1 MKLEIDVPSSIN
13 EIPLVNYQKFLKLQ
27 QSSNDEEFIAQK
39 MIEIFCG
46 IQLKDVVKMKL
57 TSVNELIIHFK
68 NIFAEKPKFKPTFK
82 IGEIEYGFITD
93 LENISFGEYVDL
105 DNYLAKWEDFHKAMA
120 VMYRPIKI
128 RNKDKYEII
137 EYNGAGEYAE
147 LMQYA
152 PMDVAIS
159 ASVFFWTLG
168 SELLS
173 ATLNYLEKELKTMS
187 ANEQATLAHELNSE
201 KSGGG
206 IVQSMDSLRETL
218 QSTTKLLNTD
228 YINVL
233 PISHSKRKR
242 TKSN

>member
-1 MKLEIDVPSSIN
+1 MKLEITVPSSIS

-46 IQLKDVVKMKL
+46 ITLKEVVKMKL
-57 TSVNELIIHFK
+57 TSVNELILHFK

-82 IGEIEYGFITD
+82 IKEVEFGFITD

-137 EYNGAGEYAE
+137 EYTGAGEYAE

-187 ANEQATLAHELNSE
+187 ENEQATLAHELNSE

-206 IVQSMDSLRETL
+206 IQASMDSLRATL
-218 QSTTKLLNTD
+218 QNMTRLLNTD
-228 YINVL
+228 YISVL
-233 PISHSKRKR
+233 PILPSKQKK

>member
-46 IQLKDVVKMKL
+46 IQLKEVVKMKL

-82 IGEIEYGFITD
+82 IKDVEFGFITD

-137 EYNGAGEYAE
+137 EYKGAGEYAE
-147 LMQYA
+147 LMKYA

-201 KSGGG
+201 KSGVG
-206 IVQSMDSLRETL
+206 IAQSMDSLKETL

-233 PISHSKRKR
+233 PILHSNKKK

>member
-1 MKLEIDVPSSIN
+1 MKLEINVPSSIN

-46 IQLKDVVKMKL
+46 IQLKEVVKMKL
-57 TSVNELIIHFK
+57 VSVNELILHFT

-82 IGEIEYGFITD
+82 IGEVEFGFITD

-105 DNYLAKWEDFHKAMA
+105 DNYLAKWDDFHKAMA

-128 RNKDKYEII
+128 RNKDKYEIA
-137 EYNGAGEYAE
+137 EYTGATEYAE
-147 LMQYA
+147 LMKFA

-168 SELLS
+168 SELLN
-173 ATLNYLEKELKTMS
+173 ATLNYLETQLATLTK
-187 ANEQATLAHELNSE
+187 NEQATLARELNSG

-206 IVQSMDSLRETL
+206 IQASMDLLRETL
-218 QSTTKLLNTD
+218 QNTTRLQNTG

-233 PISHSKRKR
+233 PISRSKPKR
-242 TKSN
+242 TK